1 MNSTGQAAPS
11 FLTIG
16 HASRDLMPGGW
27 RWGGTVTYAA
37 LLARTWGVSAAVL
50 TALAPE
56 DEPLYQAFL
65 GSDVMLHTLPS
76 KNTTSMA
83 NEYTAAGRRQQL
95 AAKASKI
102 HPRHVPTAWRD
113 TPIVL
118 VAPLFGEV
126 STQFGGSFPQGSL
139 VGMTIQGRLRSH
151 RKGRIYS
158 RRWHRAEQEFSAY
171 DIIFFS
177 EEDVRGNAELA
188 EYYASL
194 VPLAVMTQGH
204 SGATSSCKA
213 ELCNTPPF
221 RPSPWTLPARATCLR
236 LHSCSTTQRT
246 VIRQPLVATRM
257 PPPRAA
263 SSTPARV
270 VFPHAG
276 KWPQGCAQLKV
287 PGWLTKHFT
296 AAHCIHY
303 LYAGFRLCGFNKRGT
318 SPRATAFLVP
328 SPYRGRGD

>member
-1 MNSTGQAAPS
+1 MNSTGQAGPT

-16 HASRDLMPGGW
+16 HASRDIMPGGW

-102 HPRHVPTAWRD
+102 HLRHVPTAWRD

-177 EEDVRGNAELA
+177 EEDVRGNAGLA

-204 SGATSSCKA
+204 SGATVFAQGRAMQHAAFPAQPVDATGAGDVFAAAFLLHYA
-213 ELCNTPPF
+213 ENRDPTAACRYAN
-221 RPSPWTLPARATCLR
+221 AAAA
-236 LHSCSTTQRT
+236 CSIEH
-246 VIRQPLVATRM
+246 VG
-257 PPPRAA
+257 A
-263 SSTPARV
+263 SSIPTRRQIEARLRSV
-270 VFPHAG
+270 S
-276 KWPQGCAQLKV
+276 
-287 PGWLTKHFT
+287 
-296 AAHCIHY
+296 
-303 LYAGFRLCGFNKRGT
+303 R
-318 SPRATAFLVP
+318 
-328 SPYRGRGD
+328 